1 MEFSYSIYYVV
12 LLVIS
17 IFLSKFLFVRYLGFA
32 KRYKL
37 TKSTNSRT
45 AHKGLVFTGSGVVY
59 ASVIMVTA
67 LVLDDLDF
75 VEFSNFSPVIATSI
89 LISIVG
95 FYDDFTDISAF
106 HKYIILGFLILM
118 LLYSNATIPV
128 IENLNGFLG
137 FYNIGF
143 IPGLI
148 FTSFVFLSII
158 NSINLI
164 DGIDGYLSIFSIFLF
179 TGFTIINHINEF
191 YTLSSVSV
199 VLIGSCIIFL
209 RYNFS
214 RQEKLFTGDAGSIFL
229 GFWISTFLVIYIT
242 SSSYSSIV
250 DTFSIRLENIPV
262 IAISLISI
270 PVLDTIRVMFVRII
284 KKKSP
289 FSADRNH
296 LHHIL
301 IDSGKSH
308 LRTSF
313 ILTFINFL
321 NCVLIFLVE
330 QNFNSKEL
338 TLIFIGINI
347 FWYVFFELINKK
359 NTNPWLKKESEFFY
373 PGGF

>member
-1 MEFSYSIYYVV
+1 MIMEFSYSIYYVV

-128 IENLNGFLG
+128 IQNLNGFLG

-284 KKKSP
+284 NKKSP

-347 FWYVFFELINKK
+347 FWYVFFELIKKK
-359 NTNPWLKKESEFFY
+359 NINP
-373 PGGF
+373 

>member
-1 MEFSYSIYYVV
+1 MNFEFSYPIYYI
-12 LLVIS
+12 LLLIIS
-17 IFLSKFLFVRYLGFA
+17 IFLSKFLFIRYLGFA
-32 KRYKL
+32 KKYNL

-45 AHKGLVFTGSGVVY
+45 AHKGIVYTGAGLVY
-59 ASVIMVTA
+59 AAVIMVTA

-95 FYDDFTDISAF
+95 FYDDFRDISPF
-106 HKYIILGFLILM
+106 HKYITLSFLILM

-128 IENLNGFLG
+128 IQNLNGFLG

-164 DGIDGYLSIFSIFLF
+164 DGIDGYLSIFSIFIF
-179 TGFTIINHINEF
+179 IGFTIINDINEF
-191 YTLSSVSV
+191 YTLSSVSI
-199 VLIGSCIIFL
+199 VLTGSCITFL

-214 RQEKLFTGDAGSIFL
+214 RQNKLFIGDAGSIFL
-229 GFWISTFLVIYIT
+229 GFWISTFLVTYIT

-270 PVLDTIRVMFVRII
+270 PVLDTMRVMFVRIMN
-284 KKKSP
+284 KKSP
-289 FSADRNH
+289 FSPDRNH

-301 IDSGKSH
+301 IDSGMSH

-321 NCVLIFLVE
+321 NCILIFLVE

-338 TLIFIGINI
+338 TVIFIGICA
-347 FWYVFFELINKK
+347 FWYVFFELLKKK
-359 NTNPWLKKESEFFY
+359 NTNS
-373 PGGF
+373 